1 VGNSAWGTVTGATV
15 FDNNLASTK
24 GVALAAQPRS
34 PRRTVLA
41 DETYAILTSQLME
54 HRIAP
59 GARINIDQLA
69 RELGVSQTPIREAL
83 ARLESDR
90 LVTKEPLRGYSA
102 TSLLSLNELEDLYE
116 FRLVI
121 EPWAAGVVALKSS
134 PTIVQALERE
144 LQSCPSAPTNS
155 SYEVFRQLSDH
166 DARFHT
172 MILEFTG
179 NQEMVKAFTATHCH
193 LHQFRLHYSASSGS
207 NALQEHRRVVNA
219 IASADSAAAIRAMTE
234 HLEHSRLR
242 YVDDYA
248 QLQLTPMSGQTSA

>member
-1 VGNSAWGTVTGATV
+1 MR
-15 FDNNLASTK
+15 
-24 GVALAAQPRS
+24 QPRA

-41 DETYAILTSQLME
+41 DETYAILTAQLME
-54 HRIAP
+54 HRIPP
-59 GARINIDQLA
+59 GARINIDRLA

-102 TSLLSLNELEDLYE
+102 TSLLTLKEIQDLYE

-121 EPWAAGVVALKSS
+121 EPWAAGVVAMKSS

-144 LQSCPSAPTNS
+144 LRTCPSAPTNS
-155 SYEVFRQLSDH
+155 SYDVYRELSDH

-172 MILEFTG
+172 LILGFTG
-179 NQEMVKAFTATHCH
+179 NEEMVKAFSATHCH

-207 NALQEHRRVVNA
+207 NALQEHRHVVDA
-219 IASADSAAAIRAMTE
+219 IASADSVAAIAAMTQ
-234 HLEHSRLR
+234 HLEHSGLR
-242 YVDDYA
+242 YEQDYA
-248 QLQLTPMSGQTSA
+248 QLRMNAVADQTSA